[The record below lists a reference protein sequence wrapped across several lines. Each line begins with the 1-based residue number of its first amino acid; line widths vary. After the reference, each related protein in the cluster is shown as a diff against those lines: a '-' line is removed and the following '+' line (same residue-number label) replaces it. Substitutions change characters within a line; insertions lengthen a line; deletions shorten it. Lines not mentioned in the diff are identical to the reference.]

1 MHAHDVIVVDVFVVR
16 EMELGWLC
24 EIAGRP
30 TFLGKLQLPADTCM
44 PAERT
49 RGQVGSAVLSHESRP
64 YHHPVRARRSD

>member
-30 TFLGKLQLPADTCM
+30 TFLGKLQMPADTRM

-49 RGQVGSAVLSHESRP
+49 RGRVGFPFAVATELGLT
-64 YHHPVRARRSD
+64 ARRSA

>member
-1 MHAHDVIVVDVFVVR
+1 MHAHNVIVFDVYVVR

-30 TFLGKLQLPADTCM
+30 TFLGRLQMPPDTRM

-49 RGQVGSAVLSHESRP
+49 RGKVGFPFAIVTELGLMPRQSA
-64 YHHPVRARRSD
+64 

>member
-49 RGQVGSAVLSHESRP
+49 RGQVGFPFAVATELGLT
-64 YHHPVRARRSD
+64 ARRSA